1 MLEQQESVEPT
12 ASPEEAE
19 AIATLAYGY
28 GFPLVLMDVSREVM
42 TAVPSVAAQ
51 KAPINQ
57 FTHILEF
64 PDDTYRDVVSPNVD
78 TLYSLAWVDLAAEPI
93 VLRVPDL
100 GDRYYLMQICD
111 AWTNVFAAPGTRT
124 TGNRAGDFALVGPD
138 WRGKLPADVQKIAAP
153 TNLIWIIGRTYTA
166 GKADYATV
174 NAIQRQYE
182 LVPLA
187 AWGRPYKPP
196 AKVPVAPGVDAKTP
210 PVVQVSKDMSAGVFL
225 DRLAQLM
232 GRNPPAPE
240 DEPMISRLRRIGV
253 APGAPFAFDRLPPR
267 LKTAIERAVAAGRA
281 RLAESVKGFSEDE
294 GTIGWR
300 IELGLGRY
308 GTDYALRAFVAIVG
322 VGSNLAEDAIYPVTR
337 KDADGATLTG
347 KNRYRLHFEAD
358 QLPPVDAFWSV
369 TMYSTQQFLV
379 TNPIGRFALGDRH
392 PLKYNADGSLDLY
405 LQNADPGPDK
415 RENWLPAPPDGF
427 SLVMRLYSPK
437 KAVIDGSWTPPPVV
451 RV

>member
-1 MLEQQESVEPT
+1 MLEQQESIEPT
-12 ASPEEAE
+12 ATPEEAE

-42 TAVPSVAAQ
+42 TAVPSVEAQ

-78 TLYSLAWVDLAAEPI
+78 TLYSLAWLDLAAEPI

-100 GDRYYLMQICD
+100 GDRYYLMQVCD

-124 TGNRAGDFALVGPD
+124 TGNRAGAFALVGPD
-138 WRGKLPADVQKIAAP
+138 WRGTLPPDVQKIASP
-153 TNLIWIIGRTYTA
+153 TNLAWIIGRTYTA

-187 AWGRPYKPP
+187 AWGRPYTPP
-196 AKVPVAPGVDAKTP
+196 ARVPVAPGVDAKTP

-267 LKTAIERAVAAGRA
+267 LKTAIERGVAAGRA
-281 RLAESVKGFSEDE
+281 RLAESVKGFSEDK

-300 IELGLGRY
+300 VERGLGRY

-347 KNRYRLHFEAD
+347 ANRYRLHFEAD
-358 QLPPVDAFWSV
+358 ELPPVDAFWSV

-379 TNPIGRFALGDRH
+379 TNPIGRYAIGDRD

-415 RENWLPAPPDGF
+415 RANWLPAPPDGF

-437 KAVIDGSWTPPPVV
+437 QALLDGSWSPPPVV
-451 RV
+451 RA

>member
-42 TAVPSVAAQ
+42 TAVPSVEAQ
-51 KAPINQ
+51 KGPINQ
-57 FTHILEF
+57 FIHVAEF

-78 TLYSLAWVDLAAEPI
+78 TLYSLAWLDLAAEPI

-100 GDRYYLMQICD
+100 ADRYYLMQICD

-124 TGNRAGDFALVGPD
+124 TGNRAGAFALVGPD
-138 WRGKLPADVQKIAAP
+138 WRGTLPSDVQKIAAP
-153 TNLIWIIGRTYTA
+153 TNLVWIIGRTYTA

-187 AWGRPYKPP
+187 AWGRPYTPP
-196 AKVPVAPGVDAKTP
+196 ARVPVAPGVDAKTP
-210 PVVQVSKDMSAGVFL
+210 PVVQVSKEMSAGVFL

-232 GRNPPAPE
+232 GPNPPAPE

-267 LKTAIERAVAAGRA
+267 LKTAIERGIAAGRA
-281 RLAESVKGFSEDE
+281 RLAESAKAC
-294 GTIGWR
+294 
-300 IELGLGRY
+300 LGGGAAHRLADRARPR
-308 GTDYALRAFVAIVG
+308 ALR
-322 VGSNLAEDAIYPVTR
+322 NRLRDAR
-337 KDADGATLTG
+337 ARRNGWS
-347 KNRYRLHFEAD
+347 RLQPRRRRH
-358 QLPPVDAFWSV
+358 LPHHA
-369 TMYSTQQFLV
+369 
-379 TNPIGRFALGDRH
+379 
-392 PLKYNADGSLDLY
+392 
-405 LQNADPGPDK
+405 
-415 RENWLPAPPDGF
+415 
-427 SLVMRLYSPK
+427 
-437 KAVIDGSWTPPPVV
+437 
-451 RV
+451 